1 MSASICFWRRSAQLS
16 CDEFHTLIAP
26 ATVYA
31 RVHAFVHRLT
41 PFSVFTAVISHCV
54 KKATFFVSNLRG
66 SAQRLSIGGVEIQE
80 LFNYV
85 NPGLLSMAVS
95 VMSYAGTTT
104 VAVAA
109 NTSAVPDA
117 EQFLDFFCEEVDV
130 LQLATKHAAV
140 E

>member
-1 MSASICFWRRSAQLS
+1 M
-16 CDEFHTLIAP
+16 
-26 ATVYA
+26 
-31 RVHAFVHRLT
+31 HRLT

-66 SAQRLSIGGVEIQE
+66 SAQRISIGGVEILE

-117 EQFLDFFCEEVDV
+117 EQFLDFFFKEVDV
-130 LQLATKHAAV
+130 LQLATQQQV
-140 E
+140 LSQQQQ

>member
-1 MSASICFWRRSAQLS
+1 MQSS
-16 CDEFHTLIAP
+16 CDEFNDANSTCCCVC
-26 ATVYA
+26 TC
-31 RVHAFVHRLT
+31 VHAFVHRLA

-66 SAQRLSIGGVEIQE
+66 SAQRISIGGVEILE

-117 EQFLDFFCEEVDV
+117 EQFLDFFFEEVDV
-130 LQLATKHAAV
+130 LQLATKQQV
-140 E
+140 LSQQQQ